1 MTQKINK
8 NSAVLD
14 TMKWLV
20 ALLLVG
26 SGITT
31 NYFLSEQTVLLRA
44 LVIGAFFV
52 MALGLGLWTTK
63 GNLFLG
69 FAKEARSEV
78 RKVVWPSRQET
89 MQVTGIVLVVVVV
102 VGLILWG
109 IDAVLLHT
117 IAWLTGLGA
126 N

>member
-1 MTQKINK
+1 MTQKTNQ
-8 NSAVLD
+8 NSAALD
-14 TMKWLV
+14 TIKWLGV
-20 ALLLVG
+20 LLMVG

-31 NYFLSEQTVLLRA
+31 NYFLSEQSLLLRVV
-44 LVIGAFFV
+44 VIGAFFV
-52 MALGLGLWTTK
+52 LALGLGLWTTK
-63 GNLFLG
+63 GNSFVG

-109 IDAVLLHT
+109 IDAMLLQM

>member
-1 MTQKINK
+1 MTQKTYQSN
-8 NSAVLD
+8 ATLD
-14 TMKWLV
+14 TIKWIG

-31 NYFLSEQTVLLRA
+31 NYFMPEQTLLLRA
-44 LVIGAFFV
+44 IVIGAFFAS
-52 MALGLGLWTTK
+52 ALGLGLWTTK
-63 GNLFLG
+63 GNLFLN

-89 MQVTGIVLVVVVV
+89 MQITGIVLVVVVL

-109 IDAVLLHT
+109 IDAVLLHA